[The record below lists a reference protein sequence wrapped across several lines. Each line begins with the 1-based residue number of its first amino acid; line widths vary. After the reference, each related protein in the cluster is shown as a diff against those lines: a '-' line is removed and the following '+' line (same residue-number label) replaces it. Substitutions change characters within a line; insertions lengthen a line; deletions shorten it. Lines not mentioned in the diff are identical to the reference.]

1 MHLSTVNLIS
11 LGLFAGRAI
20 SAPLNLAVPV
30 HPRQNG
36 LCFIVGN
43 TALPAETEDSAN
55 SLANTITCDAS
66 VKTIGNVPDVTASGV
81 SFSSINFADSSSTPL
96 QFALDKFATADPLA
110 STDLATFQSQLDV
123 YVATEAGIRSES
135 GSLAIK
141 VPKFFLSFQV
151 ARIKTAQ
158 GTTITDPGQTVEHL
172 LGKVLNN
179 GKGEDKALLDQV
191 TALST
196 KLA

>member
-1 MHLSTVNLIS
+1 MHYTTSTLVS
-11 LGLFAGRAI
+11 LALYFGLAI
-20 SAPLNLAVPV
+20 SAPLKLAVPV
-30 HPRQNG
+30 HARQSAA
-36 LCFIVGN
+36 CFLVG
-43 TALPAETEDSAN
+43 TTVLPAEVQDAADA
-55 SLANTITCDAS
+55 LANTITCDAS
-66 VKTIGNVPDVTASGV
+66 TTTIGTVPDVTAAGT

-96 QFALDKFATADPLA
+96 QFALDTFATADPVA
-110 STDLATFQSQLDV
+110 STDLAQFQNNLDV

-158 GTTITDPGQTVEHL
+158 GTAITDPGQTVEHL

-179 GKGEDKALLDQV
+179 SKGEDQALLDQV
-191 TALST
+191 TALS
-196 KLA
+196 KVLA